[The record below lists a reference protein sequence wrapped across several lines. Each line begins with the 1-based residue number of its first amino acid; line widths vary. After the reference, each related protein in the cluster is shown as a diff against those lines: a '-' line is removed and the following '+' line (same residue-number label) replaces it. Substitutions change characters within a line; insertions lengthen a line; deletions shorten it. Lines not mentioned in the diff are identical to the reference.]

1 MKNTAKAILTHES
14 RSWRSWEQFS
24 AGHNKNL
31 IMQLVLQQWFT
42 DDCVSPRWRG
52 LWKLQKLL
60 SMETGPNIKK
70 WTAQNLATGW
80 SPVYYVWMFRTT
92 QSGRRK
98 KKSNCMH
105 LTSVCA
111 AVSQRCCE
119 VQKCEKP
126 ALALVQRSCN
136 SEPNTLGQVFQCKLL
151 NPQTTD
157 QGLEVFS
164 TALSVH
170 CPGQWQYTKANPF
183 TNNIIQQ
190 GNSISW
196 LAAVIAV
203 GSIDVLGSSPL
214 HSSPQ

>member
-60 SMETGPNIKK
+60 SMETGPNIEK

-98 KKSNCMH
+98 KKATVCIWQVCVQLWASDVVRYKNVKSQPWLSFRGAVIQSRTH
-105 LTSVCA
+105 WVKSFNANSLTLKRLIKAWRCFPLL
-111 AVSQRCCE
+111 SQSI
-119 VQKCEKP
+119 V
-126 ALALVQRSCN
+126 LANDNIQRQILS
-136 SEPNTLGQVFQCKLL
+136 
-151 NPQTTD
+151 QTTSYSREIPYPD
-157 QGLEVFS
+157 SQL
-164 TALSVH
+164 
-170 CPGQWQYTKANPF
+170 W
-183 TNNIIQQ
+183 
-190 GNSISW
+190 
-196 LAAVIAV
+196 
-203 GSIDVLGSSPL
+203 
-214 HSSPQ
+214 